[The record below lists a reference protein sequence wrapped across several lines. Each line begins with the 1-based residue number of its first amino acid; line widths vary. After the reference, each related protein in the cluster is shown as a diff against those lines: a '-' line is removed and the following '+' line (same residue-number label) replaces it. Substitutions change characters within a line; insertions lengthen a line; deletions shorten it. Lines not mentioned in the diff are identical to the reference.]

1 VEPLADLYKVEVRE
15 LGERLGIPRE
25 AIWRHP
31 FPGPGLGVRLLCGTG
46 EPADLEAVSAAVT
59 EKTAGTGLV
68 GTPLP
73 IKSVGVKAD
82 LRCYEHPVLLTG
94 DVPWTQ
100 LLQVASGILA
110 ETPGLN
116 RCVWNLGGQAP
127 TTLTPLAATMT
138 RDRLDLL
145 RECDALVMAA
155 LRAHDLYDHVWQC
168 PTVLVPLALDGQG
181 QELVILRPVQSDR
194 AMTATPTELP
204 TALLSELA
212 TALRAL
218 PGVSG
223 VVLDI
228 TSKPPGTIE
237 WE

>member
-1 VEPLADLYKVEVRE
+1 
-15 LGERLGIPRE
+15 
-25 AIWRHP
+25 
-31 FPGPGLGVRLLCGTG
+31 
-46 EPADLEAVSAAVT
+46 
-59 EKTAGTGLV
+59 
-68 GTPLP
+68 
-73 IKSVGVKAD
+73 
-82 LRCYEHPVLLTG
+82 
-94 DVPWTQ
+94 
-100 LLQVASGILA
+100 
-110 ETPGLN
+110 
-116 RCVWNLGGQAP
+116 
-127 TTLTPLAATMT
+127 
-138 RDRLDLL
+138 
-145 RECDALVMAA
+145 
-155 LRAHDLYDHVWQC
+155 
-168 PTVLVPLALDGQG
+168 VLVPLALDGQG